1 MLYVLTNNFS
11 CSISLE
17 IPKGA
22 LFAIVGHIG
31 SGKSSFL
38 SAILGDL
45 PKSHGSIKLNVGL
58 PELFESK
65 YKGKNKSLQN
75 LLVQ

>member
-1 MLYVLTNNFS
+1 MLYLLTNNFS

-22 LFAIVGHIG
+22 LFAVVGHIG

-58 PELFESK
+58 PELLK
-65 YKGKNKSLQN
+65 ANTRVKTRVCKICQ
-75 LLVQ
+75 